1 MKSIVKAQKIE
12 NIFIVW
18 KFNVSQINN
27 KIKDKNFIMK
37 IIEDK

>member
-1 MKSIVKAQKIE
+1 MKSIVKAQKID
-12 NIFIVW
+12 NMFIMG

-27 KIKDKNFIMK
+27 NIKDKNFIMK